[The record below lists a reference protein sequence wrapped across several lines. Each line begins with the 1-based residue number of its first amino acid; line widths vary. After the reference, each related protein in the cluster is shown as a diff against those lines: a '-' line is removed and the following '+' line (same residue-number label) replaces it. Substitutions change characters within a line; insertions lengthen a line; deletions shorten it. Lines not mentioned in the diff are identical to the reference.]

1 MAWEQDE
8 NNDWV
13 WTGDIDTGDTQTVD
27 VDPYN
32 YFETQPTAA
41 DLAELNAADAF
52 ATGDLSGVADTS
64 TGSVTNADGSKTYTY
79 AGGSTVTTDATGK
92 KILGMT
98 GDTTSKSWESIL
110 KSLPTK
116 AADALKRLVVKPD
129 GSLDIGNIGNV
140 LGALGSLGLSNKP
153 NQAGYNV
160 PIPELSMTRQQV
172 MPNDPNRRP
181 GSGGLNYFTDPK
193 YAKLGDAP
201 AQSAA
206 QAADTAQAAGIR
218 AAYTPATAAVN
229 PWAGKMPMSALT
241 TTATNP
247 MASTQ
252 TAAQAVLPVPQ
263 ATLPV
268 SQAVLPVSQAVLPVS
283 QATVPDRA
291 RPKRNVKP
299 MAAGGLAS
307 FAKGGDNYLR
317 GDTDGMADKL
327 NTTIDD
333 KQAAKLSHGE
343 FVIPADVVSHLGNG
357 NSDAGAQK
365 LYDMM
370 ARIRKART
378 GNPEQG
384 KRINPEKF
392 MPGGLAQYNSGG
404 VVAFPT
410 GGEVVAPASTSTTDV
425 LSEYAGPLVSG
436 MLSKGYAAS
445 NAPYQAYT
453 GPLTAGASDLQN
465 QAFAGASD
473 LAKTG
478 YTPTSFTTGTFDTTA
493 ANKYMNP
500 YISASLDPQ
509 LKELQRQAK
518 ISSMADTD
526 KLSQAGAYGG
536 SRQAILQGEQ
546 NRNLLDKSQSLIS
559 SGYKD
564 AYDKAMSQ
572 FNTEQTRGMEAQK
585 AGEESRQY
593 GAEYGTKSIQNLA
606 DLGATQRGITG
617 EGITADKT
625 QFEEQR
631 DNPLKMAQ
639 YQASLLSKLPIT
651 TQNKNVNTSDYNNF
665 LSKLDD
671 INVQLKR
678 LGVIP

>member
-64 TGSVTNADGSKTYTY
+64 TGSTTDANGNKTYTY
-79 AGGSTVTTDATGK
+79 ADGSKVTTDANGK
-92 KILGMT
+92 VTGMT
-98 GDTTSKSWESIL
+98 GSTSSNSWSSIL
-110 KSLPTK
+110 SALPAK
-116 AADALKRLVVKPD
+116 AGDALKKLVVNPD
-129 GSLDIGNIGNV
+129 GSLNIGNISTGIA
-140 LGALGSLGLSNKP
+140 ALSSLGLNNKP

-193 YAKLGDAP
+193 YAKLGDAT
-201 AQSAA
+201 AQGAA

-229 PWAGKMPMSALT
+229 PWAGKMPTTSLS

-247 MASTQ
+247 MAPTQ
-252 TAAQAVLPVPQ
+252 TPAQAALPVPQ
-263 ATLPV
+263 ATLP
-268 SQAVLPVSQAVLPVS
+268 
-283 QATVPDRA
+283 DWA
-291 RPKRNVKP
+291 RPKEEVKP
-299 MAAGGLAS
+299 MATGGLAS
-307 FAKGGDNYLR
+307 FAHGGNNYLQ
-317 GDTDGMADKL
+317 GATDGMADKL

-343 FVIPADVVSHLGNG
+343 FVVPADVVSHLGNG

-384 KRINPEKF
+384 KRINPDKF
-392 MPGGLAQYNSGG
+392 MPGGLAQYANGG

-410 GGEVVAPASTSTTDV
+410 GGEVTAPAATTPASTSTSDV
-425 LSEYAGPLVSG
+425 LSEWAGPSVSG

-500 YISASLDPQ
+500 YINASLDPQ
-509 LKELQRQAK
+509 LKELQRQAR
-518 ISSMADTD
+518 INSMADAD
-526 KLSQAGAYGG
+526 KLTQAGAYGG

-546 NRNLLDKSQSLIS
+546 NRNLLDKSQDLIGQ
-559 SGYKD
+559 GYNT
-564 AYDKAMSQ
+564 AYNNAMNQ
-572 FNTEQTRGMEAQK
+572 FNTEQGRGMDAQK
-585 AGEESRQY
+585 ASEASRVY
-593 GAEYGTKSIQNLA
+593 GADYGMKSIKDLA
-606 DLGATQRGITG
+606 DLGATQRNITS
-617 EGITADKT
+617 EGLTADKA

-651 TQNKNVNTSDYNNF
+651 TTNKNVNTSDYSNF
-665 LSKLDD
+665 MGKLNDL
-671 INVQLKR
+671 QTM
-678 LGVIP
+678 LGKLGIT

>member
-1 MAWEQDE
+1 MAWELDE

-13 WTGDIDTGDTQTVD
+13 WTGDTDTGETQEDYTVD
-27 VDPYN
+27 VNPDN
-32 YFETQPTAA
+32 IFETQLTA
-41 DLAELNAADAF
+41 DQLAALDTYD
-52 ATGDLSGVADTS
+52 TGDLSKVADTS
-64 TGSVTNADGSKTYTY
+64 TGSTTNADGSKTYTY
-79 AGGSTVTTDATGK
+79 AGGSTVTMDATGK
-92 KILGMT
+92 KLISMT

-110 KSLPTK
+110 KALPAK
-116 AADALKRLVVKPD
+116 AGDALKRLVVNSD
-129 GSLDIGNIGNV
+129 GSLNIGNIGN
-140 LGALGSLGLSNKP
+140 ALGVIGSFGLSNKP

-160 PIPELSMTRQQV
+160 PIPELNMTRQQV

-193 YAKLGDAP
+193 YAKLDDAP

-206 QAADTAQAAGIR
+206 QAADTAQATGIR

-229 PWAGKMPMSALT
+229 PWAGKAVPLTALS
-241 TTATNP
+241 TTAVNP
-247 MASTQ
+247 LAPAK
-252 TAAQAVLPVPQ
+252 TAAEAALPVPQ
-263 ATLPV
+263 ATLPNW
-268 SQAVLPVSQAVLPVS
+268 
-283 QATVPDRA
+283 A
-291 RPKRNVKP
+291 RPKEKAKP
-299 MAAGGLAS
+299 MATGGLAS
-307 FAKGGDNYLR
+307 FAKGGNNYLR
-317 GDTDGMADKL
+317 GGTDGMADKL

-384 KRINPEKF
+384 KRINPDKF

-404 VVAFPT
+404 AIAFDA
-410 GGEVVAPASTSTTDV
+410 GGVTPASTSTTDV

-445 NAPYQAYT
+445 NAPFQAYT

-564 AYDKAMSQ
+564 AYDNAMNQ
-572 FNTEQTRGMEAQK
+572 FNTEQTRGMDAQK
-585 AGEESRQY
+585 ASEASRVY
-593 GAEYGTKSIQNLA
+593 GADYGMKSIQNLA
-606 DLGATQRGITG
+606 DLGATQRNIAQ

>member
-1 MAWEQDE
+1 MAWEE
-8 NNDWV
+8 NYDTGEWE
-13 WTGDIDTGDTQTVD
+13 WTGDTDTGAYPQEDYTVD
-27 VDPYN
+27 VGYDN
-32 YFETQPTAA
+32 YFETQPTEDEQAQI
-41 DLAELNAADAF
+41 DAADAF
-52 ATGDLSGVADTS
+52 ATGDLSGVTDTS
-64 TGSVTNADGSKTYTY
+64 TGATTNADGSKTYTY
-79 AGGSTVTTDATGK
+79 EGGSTVTTDATGK

-98 GDTTSKSWESIL
+98 GDATSKSWESIL
-110 KSLPTK
+110 KSIPTK
-116 AADALKRLVVKPD
+116 AADALKKLVVKPD
-129 GSLDIGNIGNV
+129 GSLDIGNIANGIA
-140 LGALGSLGLSNKP
+140 ALSTLGLSNKP

-193 YAKLGDAP
+193 YAKLSDAT
-201 AQSAA
+201 AQGAA

-229 PWAGKMPMSALT
+229 PWAGKMPTSALT

-247 MASTQ
+247 MAPTK
-252 TAAQAVLPVPQ
+252 TAAEAALPVPQ
-263 ATLPV
+263 ATLP
-268 SQAVLPVSQAVLPVS
+268 
-283 QATVPDRA
+283 DWA
-291 RPKRNVKP
+291 RPKP
-299 MAAGGLAS
+299 MATGGLAS
-307 FAKGGDNYLR
+307 FAKGGNNYLQ
-317 GDTDGMADKL
+317 GSTDGMADKL

-378 GNPEQG
+378 GNSEQG
-384 KRINPEKF
+384 KRINPDKF
-392 MPGGLAQYNSGG
+392 MPGGLAQYANGG
-404 VVAFPT
+404 AVAFAE
-410 GGEVVAPASTSTTDV
+410 GDVVPPASTSTTDV
-425 LSEYAGPLVSG
+425 LSEWAGPTVSG

-445 NAPYQAYT
+445 NAPFQAYT

-509 LKELQRQAK
+509 LKELQRQSQ
-518 ISSMADTD
+518 ISSMADSA
-526 KLSQAGAYGG
+526 KLANAGAFGG

-546 NRNLLDKSQSLIS
+546 NRNLLDKSQDLIGQ
-559 SGYKD
+559 GYNT
-564 AYDKAMSQ
+564 AYNKAMDQ
-572 FNTEQTRGMEAQK
+572 FNTEQGRGMDAQK
-585 AGEESRQY
+585 ASEASRVY
-593 GAEYGTKSIQNLA
+593 GADYGLKSVQNLA

-617 EGITADKT
+617 EGLAADKA

-651 TQNKNVNTSDYNNF
+651 TQNKNVNTSDYSNF

-678 LGVIP
+678 LGIIP